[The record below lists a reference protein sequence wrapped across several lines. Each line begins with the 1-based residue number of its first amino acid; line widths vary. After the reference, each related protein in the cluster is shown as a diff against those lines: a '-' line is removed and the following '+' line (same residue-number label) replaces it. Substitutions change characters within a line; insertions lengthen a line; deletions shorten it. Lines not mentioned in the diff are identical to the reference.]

1 MTFFLRKKISLTQ
14 RLITIFI
21 ALSLIISVSVVGSS
35 YFIIRAALSHDA
47 ESALGRNSNLLKTL
61 IAHRGKLEIAD
72 GKLALGGKPLTGD
85 FTLVDEF
92 ARLSGAGAT
101 IFQGDQRIST
111 SVTDANGMRI
121 VGTRMAPGA
130 AYDSVFRDKQAY
142 QGQVPI
148 LGKPYLTHYEPI
160 LDSARN
166 VIGVL
171 YVGVP
176 LAQVDAESAKIL
188 EENLLVVALIVLLGA
203 GIIAWVVRGQMRHV
217 SYLAG
222 LFKVLQTQTEPLHIA
237 DTDRTDEIGTLARAL
252 VDYSEQLQ
260 RARSLA
266 EDEKRHTEEQL
277 RRKATVE
284 KAIAG
289 FSASVDQV
297 ITSVVSASEQLY
309 QNSET
314 LNQNAA
320 LTSHHSGDVATA
332 AHQATG
338 NVQTVASATEEL
350 NASIREIA
358 RQIGQAATIA
368 GTAVDEA
375 RQTGAVVHT
384 LSEAGQRIGEV
395 VSLITDIAA
404 QTNLLALN
412 ATIEAARAG
421 EAGKGFAV
429 VAAEVKSLAGQTAR
443 ATDDIHAQISAIQA
457 ATGQAVGA
465 IGAIAQT
472 IERINTLNLG
482 VKSAVEQQSAATA
495 EIARNVNEAAS
506 STENMSEITRE
517 MSAAATQTGATA
529 ADIRAA
535 VANLTGQASALR
547 ADVARFF
554 TAVKAEGAA

>member
-1 MTFFLRKKISLTQ
+1 MKFFLQTMSLTQ
-14 RLITIFI
+14 RLIAIFI
-21 ALSLIISVSVVGSS
+21 TISVITSATAIISS

-47 ESALGRNSNLLKTL
+47 EAALERNSNLLKTL
-61 IAHRGKLEIAD
+61 VAHRGKLEIID
-72 GKLALGGKPLTGD
+72 GKLSLGGKPLAGD
-85 FTLVDEF
+85 FTVVDEF
-92 ARLSGAGAT
+92 ARLSGGVAT
-101 IFQGDQRIST
+101 ILQGNERIST
-111 SVTDANGMRI
+111 TVLDSSGKRI
-121 VGTRMAPGA
+121 VGTRMEASA
-130 AYDSVFRDKQAY
+130 AYDAVFRDKKPYEGLVQ
-142 QGQVPI
+142 I
-148 LGKPYLTHYEPI
+148 SGKPYLGRFEPI
-160 LDSARN
+160 LDGNRA
-166 VIGVL
+166 VIGATV
-171 YVGVP
+171 VGRP
-176 LAQVDAESAKIL
+176 MAQVDAESGKIMQ
-188 EENLLVVALIVLLGA
+188 ENLLVVGVIVLLGA

-222 LFKVLQTQTEPLHIA
+222 LFKVLQTQTEPLQIA
-237 DTDRTDEIGTLARAL
+237 DTDRRDEIGTLARAL

-266 EDEKRHTEEQL
+266 EEEKRHTEEQL
-277 RRKATVE
+277 RRKAAVE

-289 FSASVDQV
+289 FSVSVDQV
-297 ITSVVSASEQLY
+297 ITSLVSASEQLH

-320 LTSHHSGDVATA
+320 QTSHHSGDVAAA
-332 AHQATG
+332 AHQTTG

-375 RQTGAVVHT
+375 RQTGAVVNT
-384 LSEAGQRIGEV
+384 LSEASQRIGEV

-457 ATGQAVGA
+457 ATGQAVDA
-465 IGAIAQT
+465 IGTIAHT
-472 IERINTLNLG
+472 IERINGLNLG
-482 VKSAVEQQSAATA
+482 VKSAVEQQSAATS
-495 EIARNVNEAAS
+495 EIARNVSEAAS
-506 STENMSEITRE
+506 STETMSGTTRE
-517 MSAAATQTGATA
+517 MSDAAAQTSATS

-535 VANLTGQASALR
+535 VASLTGQAAVLR
-547 ADVARFF
+547 TEVTRFF
-554 TAVKAEGAA
+554 AAVQAADAA

>member
-1 MTFFLRKKISLTQ
+1 M
-14 RLITIFI
+14 
-21 ALSLIISVSVVGSS
+21 
-35 YFIIRAALSHDA
+35 
-47 ESALGRNSNLLKTL
+47 GRNSNLLKTL